1 MYEFYSLRFR
11 KCLTKCHHLRFDSF
25 SVGKSLISSLVVS
38 PLVNLGFVSQIQSE
52 LGVII
57 IKTRMNGRFRIGVVG
72 EKLLSE
78 TRCDD
83 KKVCVSGVYGFRL

>member
-1 MYEFYSLRFR
+1 ML
-11 KCLTKCHHLRFDSF
+11 L
-25 SVGKSLISSLVVS
+25 
-38 PLVNLGFVSQIQSE
+38 VSQIQSE